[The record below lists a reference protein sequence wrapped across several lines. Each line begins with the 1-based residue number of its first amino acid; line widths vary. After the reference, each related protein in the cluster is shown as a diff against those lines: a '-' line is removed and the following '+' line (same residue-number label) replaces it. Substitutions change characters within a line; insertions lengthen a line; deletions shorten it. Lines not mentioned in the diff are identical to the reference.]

1 MSLELQ
7 RRREELV
14 ERTRAVADLSE
25 EELRRFASEAA
36 RDRSE
41 ADLWA
46 LTEAHLT
53 LHGSAGSRISKS
65 TRSRYCG
72 CLAKFLEAWAG
83 ESLLRP
89 ARNAGVLWIRELEV
103 RYKPST
109 VRVHRAAAKALYAAL
124 RWSGATT
131 AIPFADAKPV
141 RDPTPSWGKRKA
153 YSLFELDKLLH
164 ASKGATRLIVL
175 LGAHAGL
182 RVSEMVELAWEDVD
196 LVEAQLVVREG
207 KGGKRARVYLSGSLR
222 EALGETRPEERAGFV
237 LPCRS
242 RQSAYERLRTVCRR
256 AKVPFRGAHALR
268 HTTGTRMRH
277 EPADLAL
284 VAEHLRHANLDT
296 ARGYAHADNRRLK
309 RAVETW

>member
-7 RRREELV
+7 RRRAELV
-14 ERTRAVADLSE
+14 ERTRALAELSE
-25 EELRRFASEAA
+25 EDLRRFAAEAA

-41 ADLWA
+41 AELWA

-53 LHGSAGSRISKS
+53 LHGAAGSRISKS
-65 TRSRYCG
+65 TLARYRG
-72 CLAKFLEAWAG
+72 CQEKFLGAWAG
-83 ESLLRP
+83 ESLVRP
-89 ARNAGVLWIRELEV
+89 SRNAGALWIRELEAN
-103 RYKPST
+103 YKPAT
-109 VRVHRAAAKALYAAL
+109 VRVHLAAAKALYAAL
-124 RWSGATT
+124 RWSGATSST
-131 AIPFADAKPV
+131 PFADAKPA

-182 RVSEMVELAWEDVD
+182 RVSEMVELAWGDVD
-196 LVEAQLVVREG
+196 LEGAQLVVREG

-222 EALGETRPEERAGFV
+222 EALGETPLEQRVGFV

-242 RQSAYERLRTVCRR
+242 RQSAYERLKTVCRR
-256 AKVPFRGAHALR
+256 AGVVFRGVHALR
-268 HTTGTRMRH
+268 HTAGTRMRH
-277 EPADLAL
+277 EQADLAL
-284 VAEHLRHANLDT
+284 VAEHLRHVSLDT